1 MSAIARKSTQDVEP
15 AFRWR
20 DRDGGF
26 HDPSGMETR
35 HLFHTVSM
43 IWNHV
48 MPPEAAT
55 HDFQRYS
62 FSPFYTEDYMRS
74 AVRAMLPE
82 LLGRDDL
89 TAAWRHRI
97 DFMRGWMLSQEGIEI
112 VAIQS
117 PRKAIQ
123 RGAS

>member
-1 MSAIARKSTQDVEP
+1 MNAIARKTTQEVARP
-15 AFRWR
+15 FQWR
-20 DRDGGF
+20 DRQGGF
-26 HDPSGMETR
+26 HDPRSMDTR
-35 HLFHTVSM
+35 HLFHSVSM

-62 FSPFYTEDYMRS
+62 FSSFYTDDYMRS

-89 TAAWRHRI
+89 TAAWRRRI
-97 DFMRGWMLSQEGIEI
+97 KFMRGWMLSQEGVEI
-112 VAIQS
+112 VAIQP
-117 PRKAIQ
+117 PRKSIQ